1 MMKALGGIG
10 LVLTLMFV
18 PALTAA
24 QTAQVV
30 GVSGEVTDA
39 TGARLPGA
47 ETVTLVSVERGVA
60 RSTVTDG
67 EGAYRFS
74 LVALGTYNVSVELSG
89 FTTVQIT
96 NNLVEAEKNTH
107 VRRRFR
113 SAALPKRSPYRRD
126 SDRRSPTRRSRRG
139 SASESSR
146 RCPSA
151 AATSI

>member
-1 MMKALGGIG
+1 MMKAFGGIG

-24 QTAQVV
+24 QTAQVG

-47 ETVTLVSVERGVA
+47 TVTLVSVERGVA

-96 NNLVEAEKNTH
+96 NNLVEAEKTTH
-107 VRRRFR
+107 VMVSLQVASLTEATTVVGRLR
-113 SAALPKRSPYRRD
+113 SSMRAI
-126 SDRRSPTRRSRRG
+126 RRSRPG
-139 SASESSR
+139 SVSKSSK
-146 RCPSA
+146 RCPGH
-151 AATSI
+151 AAT